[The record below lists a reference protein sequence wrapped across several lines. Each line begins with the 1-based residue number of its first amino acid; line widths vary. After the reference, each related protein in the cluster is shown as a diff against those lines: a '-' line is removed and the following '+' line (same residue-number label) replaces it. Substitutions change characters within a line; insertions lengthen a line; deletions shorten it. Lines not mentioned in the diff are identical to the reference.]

1 MKLLLFSLM
10 DFVVNLHGLAA
21 SLCRP
26 NNAASH
32 CDVYRLF
39 SEVLLMPW
47 RVLVQPCHCL
57 HEYRFQVSNVSQQNA
72 K

>member
-1 MKLLLFSLM
+1 MN
-10 DFVVNLHGLAA
+10 FVVNLDGLAA
-21 SLCRP
+21 LLYRP

-39 SEVLLMPW
+39 SKVLLMPW
-47 RVLVQPCHCL
+47 RVMYSPVTAFLQTG
-57 HEYRFQVSNVSQQNA
+57 F

>member
-1 MKLLLFSLM
+1 MQILSFSLM
-10 DFVVNLHGLAA
+10 NFVVNLDGLAA
-21 SLCRP
+21 LLYRP

-39 SEVLLMPW
+39 SKVLLMPW
-47 RVLVQPCHCL
+47 RVMYSPVTAFLQTG
-57 HEYRFQVSNVSQQNA
+57 F